1 LRGGIALRWGTL
13 SAAAAPALI
22 YEQNRAFDIVT
33 TEPRPGYSHYIY
45 RGHAGSIDWPRRP
58 GDEPVRFVDLGQSY
72 LRLDLFPIA
81 IGISNENLWW
91 GPARRNPLMMSSTAP
106 GIPHLFLGS
115 SRPLGLW
122 IGRLEGE
129 LIWGRLDESEYF
141 DSRPENDRR

>member
-1 LRGGIALRWGTL
+1 CPGPLTEPWIRRTPTLRLPTGLIFEILPLTSSTHYNTKYPRDRNNGALWAGRGLSAELRGGIALRWGTL

-81 IGISNENLWW
+81 IG
-91 GPARRNPLMMSSTAP
+91 
-106 GIPHLFLGS
+106 
-115 SRPLGLW
+115 
-122 IGRLEGE
+122 
-129 LIWGRLDESEYF
+129 
-141 DSRPENDRR
+141 